1 MGSGA
6 WGMRWI
12 ALGATVVVALLAT
25 PGSASAAFWNASAK
39 CFDTSQ
45 VGRVMDPPDLGS
57 FQIHLLGNGIS
68 DQVGL
73 DLQAALVQGRV
84 TERLNE
90 ALGVYPRGYPP
101 RRLPLYVTSRAFDVD
116 GNRGKVAKTCP
127 DRSVYAAAV
136 RANVPRAELPST
148 ATHELFHAYS
158 NAVLPL
164 TRRTVTWFEE
174 ASATFSEWKLGFR
187 ANDDYDEDLKPQLPM
202 DSNAA
207 EHEYA
212 MWRFVRFMDSRGLV
226 EGPFGGW
233 PLIRNVISGYSAPS
247 ATETLAQQLGERGTS
262 LADELSAFWGDRLK
276 LRPSSGGD
284 SVTEVATNEQVVRIS
299 PGRRTFEPEAGRLET
314 WFKHFK
320 VASSV
325 ERIEFEFEPRDPTQG
340 QFWGSVTPRTSE
352 QFRTG
357 DTIAFCVRGRSPAE
371 LKFPARGFPITY
383 THGQL
388 GGPRVLRSEVEV
400 FAQRDAEQ
408 CEGPLGNRACQL
420 LSRSNVTQLFGAG
433 QFPFYTA
440 GERRWRCVFVNN
452 EESRE
457 VDMILQRAR
466 PNADLRALRR
476 RFRAALAE
484 GGFTAIP
491 EGDVA
496 GYITTETEGTVVH
509 TVLMLVGREVN
520 AINLYRGGVQEARTL
535 AARIA
540 GLER

>member
-6 WGMRWI
+6 WGMRIVVGAI
-12 ALGATVVVALLAT
+12 AALVLAAA
-25 PGSASAAFWNASAK
+25 PGSASAAFYDGSAK
-39 CFDTSQ
+39 CFDTTQ
-45 VGRVMDPPDLGS
+45 VGQVLDPPDLAS
-57 FQIHLLGNGIS
+57 FQIHLLGNGASEQI
-68 DQVGL
+68 GL
-73 DLQAALVQGRV
+73 GLQASLVQNRIS
-84 TERLNE
+84 ERLNE
-90 ALGVYPRGYPP
+90 ALGVYPRGFRP
-101 RRLPLYVTSRAFDVD
+101 RRLPLYVTSRSFDVD
-116 GNRGKVAKTCP
+116 ANRGKVAKTCP

-164 TRRTVTWFEE
+164 ERRTAPWFEE
-174 ASATFSEWKLGFR
+174 AAATFSEWKLGYR
-187 ANDDYDEDLKPQLPM
+187 DNDDYDEDLKPQLAM
-202 DSNAA
+202 DSTADT
-207 EHEYA
+207 HEYA

-233 PLIRNVISGYSAPS
+233 PLIRNVASGYSAPS

-284 SVTEVATNEQVVRIS
+284 SVTEVATNEQVVRIG
-299 PGRRTFEPEAGRLET
+299 PGRRTFEPEAGKLET

-320 VASSV
+320 VANSV
-325 ERIEFEFEPRDPTQG
+325 KRIEFEFEPRDPTQG

-357 DTIAFCVRGRSPAE
+357 DSIAFCVGGGSPAE
-371 LKFPARGFPITY
+371 LEWPARGFPVSY

-408 CEGPLGNRACQL
+408 CEGPLGNRACRL

-440 GERRWRCVFVNN
+440 AERRWRCVFVNR

-457 VDMILQRAR
+457 VDLIVQRAR

-476 RFRAALAE
+476 RFRASLAE

-496 GYITTETEGTVVH
+496 GYVTTETEGTVVH

-520 AINLYRGGVQEARTL
+520 AINLYAGSVQEARTL

-540 GLER
+540 GLGR